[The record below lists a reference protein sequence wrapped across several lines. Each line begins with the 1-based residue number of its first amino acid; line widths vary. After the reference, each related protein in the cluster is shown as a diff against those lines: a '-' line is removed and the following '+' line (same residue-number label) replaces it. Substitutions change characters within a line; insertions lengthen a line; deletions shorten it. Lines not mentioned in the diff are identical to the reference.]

1 MAAWSSAIVT
11 RGPLKCPLDLCNS
24 ELTRSGVGATRS
36 GHHLPQFSTWRVAAS
51 DPTPLERWG
60 DASHAHG
67 LAAWS
72 VGSKAP
78 PTQPTLMGGAR
89 VLSLSIHMVS
99 GPANTR
105 RLRTWDTGIKSG
117 KGELAVTRA
126 PAGGSWRPRSPSLVC
141 QLEGAGEACCDRPCH
156 SRGA

>member
-1 MAAWSSAIVT
+1 MPA
-11 RGPLKCPLDLCNS
+11 GPVQLGVDSERRWGDSVRSPSPTVFHLEGSCQCP
-24 ELTRSGVGATRS
+24 A
-36 GHHLPQFSTWRVAAS
+36 
-51 DPTPLERWG
+51 PLERWG

-126 PAGGSWRPRSPSLVC
+126 PAGGSWRPRNPSLVRK
-141 QLEGAGEACCDRPCH
+141 LEGAGEACCDRQCH
-156 SRGA
+156 LRGA